1 MSLKNTA
8 NHYGAIAKFF
18 HWTVA
23 LAVIGLLIVGF
34 IMGNVQ
40 DKALKMQIYNV
51 HKLIGLVVL
60 GLMLLRLVWRLINVQ
75 PVYPAGVPNWERKAA
90 RGVHDLLYLA
100 LITMPISG
108 WMMSAAAG
116 RPPHLGRWLLAMPG
130 IEINKGLA
138 HYFNTLH
145 GILAW
150 IIAAALVV
158 HLAAALKHHCL
169 DKNEVLMRMLP
180 FAKHPNKKNYGDT

>member
-1 MSLKNTA
+1 MTLKNTITR
-8 NHYGAIAKFF
+8 YGSIAKFF

-23 LAVIGLLIVGF
+23 FAVIGLLIVGF

-51 HKLIGLVVL
+51 HKLIGLAVL
-60 GLMLLRLVWRLINVQ
+60 VLMLLRLVWRLINVQ
-75 PVYPAGVPNWERKAA
+75 PGYPAAVPKWERKAA

-100 LITMPISG
+100 LIVMPLSG
-108 WMMSAAAG
+108 WMMSTAAG
-116 RPPHLGRWLLAMPG
+116 RPPHLGSWLLAMPG
-130 IEINKGLA
+130 IEVNKELA

-150 IIAAALVV
+150 IIPAVLIIHIAAAV
-158 HLAAALKHHCL
+158 KHHWF
-169 DKNEVLMRMLP
+169 DKNEVLIRMLP
-180 FAKHPNKKNYGDT
+180 FAKHPAEKNYSD